1 MATENNNKNLNVP
14 NLRFPEFSGEWK
26 QYRLGDLVEIR
37 SGVSP
42 SGVVEDI
49 GEFPFYKVEQLNN
62 CHIKLGATPY
72 WTKQSA
78 IPADSIVFPKRGA
91 AIMTNKIR
99 ISTRPCQIDTNLM
112 ALTVVNNEKFDFKF
126 IYHFIDRCN
135 LSKIADTS
143 TIPQINNIHINPL
156 KIRIPSFDEQK
167 KISTLFTILD
177 ERIETQIKVI
187 EDLKKLKS
195 AISIHLFESNDC
207 ERVKLS
213 DIATVQM
220 GQSPSSQ
227 SYNEEERGL
236 PLIQGNLDLQDGRL
250 TPRVYTS
257 EITQQ
262 CEAGDVILTVRAPV
276 GEIAIAKFNACIG
289 RGVCAIRPKRNADT
303 MLIYQYLQYY
313 KPKWASLEQGST
325 FTSVGGADIRSIH
338 VNMPSPR
345 AIKLLEVL
353 EHKVT
358 VEQNTLSI
366 LVKQKQYLL
375 AQLFI

>member
-1 MATENNNKNLNVP
+1 M
-14 NLRFPEFSGEWK
+14 
-26 QYRLGDLVEIR
+26 
-37 SGVSP
+37 
-42 SGVVEDI
+42 
-49 GEFPFYKVEQLNN
+49 
-62 CHIKLGATPY
+62 
-72 WTKQSA
+72 
-78 IPADSIVFPKRGA
+78 
-91 AIMTNKIR
+91 
-99 ISTRPCQIDTNLM
+99 
-112 ALTVVNNEKFDFKF
+112 
-126 IYHFIDRCN
+126 
-135 LSKIADTS
+135 
-143 TIPQINNIHINPL
+143 
-156 KIRIPSFDEQK
+156 QK

-177 ERIETQIKVI
+177 ERIATQIKVI

-262 CEAGDVILTVRAPV
+262 CGAGDVILTVRAPV

>member
-1 MATENNNKNLNVP
+1 
-14 NLRFPEFSGEWK
+14 
-26 QYRLGDLVEIR
+26 
-37 SGVSP
+37 
-42 SGVVEDI
+42 
-49 GEFPFYKVEQLNN
+49 
-62 CHIKLGATPY
+62 
-72 WTKQSA
+72 
-78 IPADSIVFPKRGA
+78 
-91 AIMTNKIR
+91 MTNKIR
-99 ISTRPCQIDTNLM
+99 ISTQPCQIDTNLM

-177 ERIETQIKVI
+177 ERIATQIKVI

-262 CEAGDVILTVRAPV
+262 CGAGDVILTVRAPV

-313 KPKWASLEQGST
+313 KPKWASLEQG
-325 FTSVGGADIRSIH
+325 AH
-338 VNMPSPR
+338 
-345 AIKLLEVL
+345 L
-353 EHKVT
+353 H
-358 VEQNTLSI
+358 Q
-366 LVKQKQYLL
+366 
-375 AQLFI
+375 